1 MILLI
6 KHKCRFYRRFE
17 LDIWGLCYVDSK
29 ANEDNKVYRKSWYI
43 CFFLR
48 IYREKIKRFWKKRRR
63 YIYRIDIIDIMRKKK
78 KYNKRWVSL
87 RLTRLYFLTL
97 QNYQFRQLF
106 YKARKLTG
114 DLETNYCYL
123 LECRLL
129 PLFYRT
135 NFLSDLFLIIGFIKH
150 KHVFINFK
158 PLSFVNAKVNI
169 GSVITFRKNKREL
182 VYKIFRKKLYLKAIL
197 FNIPK
202 FLFMSYRFFFG
213 FLLKKPKKNDLV
225 YPISI
230 DIQRISGYY

>member
-17 LDIWGLCYVDSK
+17 LDIWGLSYVDSK
-29 ANEDNKVYRKSWYI
+29 AKEDNKSYRKSWYI
-43 CFFLR
+43 CFFLK
-48 IYREKIKRFWKKRRR
+48 IYREKIQRRWKKRRR

-78 KYNKRWVSL
+78 KYNKRWVSI

-97 QNYQFRQLF
+97 QNYQFRQFF
-106 YKARKLTG
+106 YKARKLSG
-114 DLETNYCYL
+114 DLESNYCFL

-150 KHVFINFK
+150 KHVFVNFK
-158 PLSFVNAKVNI
+158 ALSYVNARVNI
-169 GSVITFRKNKREL
+169 GSLITFRKNKRKL
-182 VYKIFRKKLYLKAIL
+182 VYLIFRKKVYLKAIL
-197 FNIPK
+197 FNTPK

-213 FLLKKPKKNDLV
+213 FLLKNPVKRDLV